1 MTSSTH
7 PSKEVIQKLIQLINK
22 NLLTSA
28 VDKAKAL
35 IKDYPNTFILW
46 NILGVANN
54 GLGQSLEAS
63 KAFKRVIEL
72 NPNFPEGFN
81 NLAIILKEEGK
92 LEQALELSKKAVLLK
107 PKSYI
112 FHTNIGLIYQQ
123 QGF

>member
-7 PSKEVIQKLIQLINK
+7 PPREVIQKLIQLINK

-28 VDKAKAL
+28 VDKAKDL

-54 GLGQSLEAS
+54 GLGQTLEAS
-63 KAFKRVIEL
+63 KAFKKVIEL

-92 LEQALELSKKAVLLK
+92 LEKALELSKKALLLK

-112 FHTNIGLIYQQ
+112 FHTHY
-123 QGF
+123 